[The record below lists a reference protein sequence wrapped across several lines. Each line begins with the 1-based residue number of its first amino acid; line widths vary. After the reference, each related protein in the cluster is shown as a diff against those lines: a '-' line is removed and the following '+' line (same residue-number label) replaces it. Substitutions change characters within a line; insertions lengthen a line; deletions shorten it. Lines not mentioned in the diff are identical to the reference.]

1 MKQNL
6 AIDVLCVG
14 HASYDFIF
22 TVDYHP
28 KSDEK
33 VFANDFLGCGGGPA
47 ANAAVQIARLGGTTA
62 FAGYLGKDLYGE
74 KHLQEFIES
83 GVDSSLIIRG
93 NFPTPLSTILVKPD
107 GERCLIN
114 YKGQTQPLLENTI
127 DFSHINPTVILL
139 DGHEPDISLP
149 LAENAQK
156 ANIPIVL
163 DAGSLNPS
171 TYALLSKVDY
181 AVCSEKFAL
190 QLAGNVEVAL
200 QQISDLAPTVVITL
214 GEKGLIWK
222 KGNKQGKLNALIID
236 AIDTTGAGDA
246 FHGAFAYG
254 VAVNMDWDEL
264 LIFSS
269 VAGSLCC
276 QKMGARL
283 GLANLSEMNSAC
295 YQYHDTFAK
304 SIPL

>member
-1 MKQNL
+1 
-6 AIDVLCVG
+6 
-14 HASYDFIF
+14 
-22 TVDYHP
+22 
-28 KSDEK
+28 
-33 VFANDFLGCGGGPA
+33 
-47 ANAAVQIARLGGTTA
+47 
-62 FAGYLGKDLYGE
+62 
-74 KHLQEFIES
+74 
-83 GVDSSLIIRG
+83 
-93 NFPTPLSTILVKPD
+93 
-107 GERCLIN
+107 
-114 YKGQTQPLLENTI
+114 LLENTI